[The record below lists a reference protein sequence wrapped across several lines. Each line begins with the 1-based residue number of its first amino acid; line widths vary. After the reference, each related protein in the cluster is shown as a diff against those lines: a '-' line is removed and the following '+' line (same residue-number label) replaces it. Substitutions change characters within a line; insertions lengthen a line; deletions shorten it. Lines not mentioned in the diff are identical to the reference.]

1 MRKSR
6 MALWIVIGAFCSG
19 AIATIPTLASGAL
32 ASGAAPPPPA
42 VSSVAATH
50 VTGSGARLNG
60 AINPNGQQTSYAFQ
74 WGPTTGYGH
83 ETPLTSGGA
92 GSAPESVSANLA
104 GLDGGSTYHFR
115 VIAINA
121 SGTSVG
127 ADESFTTSGTR
138 PSPSAAPSATTTEAT
153 GVNQAGA
160 TLNGTDNPNG
170 QATTYYFEYGPTT
183 NYGYETG
190 PVAAGSGKTA
200 QAATATL
207 GGLPSGATVYYR
219 LVAVNAGGT
228 SLGAGAAFTTATP
241 PAVATGL
248 PSQITDKSVRVNGM
262 LDPHGQSTTF
272 FFQYGTTTAYGLQT
286 APVAAGSGT
295 GNVAVHALLTGL
307 TTSATYHYRLV
318 AESAGGISYGAD
330 QMATVGPAPSQVAYM
345 GRMGFVSPGGV
356 MGVEAGCFGGDTSCV
371 GHVKLRAVRTGAVI
385 GQRNFDIPAHT
396 GGFENLRITKAG
408 RRLLKHNSK
417 WHLLRVNVTI
427 TTPNDR
433 KTSERMTIARWVWH
447 H

>member
-60 AINPNGQQTSYAFQ
+60 AINPNGQQTTYAFQ

-207 GGLPSGATVYYR
+207 GGLPSGATAYYR
-219 LVAVNAGGT
+219 LVAVTRAAPRSAPARRSRPRPRRRSRPACRPRSPT
-228 SLGAGAAFTTATP
+228 SRCGSTAC
-241 PAVATGL
+241 
-248 PSQITDKSVRVNGM
+248 
-262 LDPHGQSTTF
+262 ST
-272 FFQYGTTTAYGLQT
+272 
-286 APVAAGSGT
+286 
-295 GNVAVHALLTGL
+295 
-307 TTSATYHYRLV
+307 
-318 AESAGGISYGAD
+318 
-330 QMATVGPAPSQVAYM
+330 
-345 GRMGFVSPGGV
+345 
-356 MGVEAGCFGGDTSCV
+356 
-371 GHVKLRAVRTGAVI
+371 RTGSRPPSSSNT
-385 GQRNFDIPAHT
+385 GRPPHT
-396 GGFENLRITKAG
+396 GC
-408 RRLLKHNSK
+408 RRRQSL
-417 WHLLRVNVTI
+417 
-427 TTPNDR
+427 P
-433 KTSERMTIARWVWH
+433 AREQET
-447 H
+447 